1 MTELLHH
8 GEDAP
13 RLCREIDISR
23 GEILEKRKNDRSTRY
38 GKEASVHDP
47 CGPTEN
53 TSRYGGGDSVGIG
66 CEQHDHQLDG
76 TGRRQL

>member
-23 GEILEKRKNDRSTRY
+23 GEIFTETKQKTIE
-38 GKEASVHDP
+38 GK
-47 CGPTEN
+47 
-53 TSRYGGGDSVGIG
+53 I
-66 CEQHDHQLDG
+66 
-76 TGRRQL
+76 